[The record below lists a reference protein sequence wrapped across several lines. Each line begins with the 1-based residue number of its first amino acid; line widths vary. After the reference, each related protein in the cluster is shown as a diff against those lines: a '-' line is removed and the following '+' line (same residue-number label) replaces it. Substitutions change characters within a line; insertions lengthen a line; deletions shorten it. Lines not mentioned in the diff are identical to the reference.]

1 MNPFERELSLALD
14 AASAASALIREVYAT
29 EFAVEWK
36 GRGDPVTVADK
47 RANALLVEMI
57 SKAFPGDHICAEE
70 ADSDDAALASSKGGR
85 CWFVDPLDGTKEFV
99 DRNGEFCVMVG
110 LAVDGA
116 AVMGVVAAPVWGR
129 TFHGVVGHGA
139 WELVGGERRALR
151 ASAETDPSRVSLVV
165 SRSHAN
171 PRVAAMASKL
181 GVARLRP
188 CGSVG
193 LKVALVAAGE
203 ETAYVHLGRGPKLW
217 DGCAPEAIAKAAGA
231 EVTDAMGR
239 ALRYDTR
246 ELPLSEGI
254 VVATPALAATLRSA
268 LGGEA

>member
-14 AASAASALIREVYAT
+14 AARAASEVIREVYAT

-36 GRGDPVTVADK
+36 GRGDPVTTADK

-57 SKAFPGDHICAEE
+57 SRAFPDDAICAEE
-70 ADSDDAALASSKGGR
+70 ADAEHSSQAAARGGR

-110 LAVDGA
+110 LAVDGVA
-116 AVMGVVAAPVWGR
+116 TLGVVAAPIWNR
-129 TFHGVVGHGA
+129 TFYGVVGHGA
-139 WELVGGERRALR
+139 WEITAEGTRSLTPSPERDVTRA
-151 ASAETDPSRVSLVV
+151 SLVV

-171 PRVAAMASKL
+171 PRVEAMAKRL
-181 GVARLRP
+181 GVRKLRP

-193 LKVALVAAGE
+193 LKVAVVAAGE
-203 ETAYVHLGRGPKLW
+203 ETAYMHLGRGPKLW
-217 DGCAPEAIAKAAGA
+217 DGCAPEAIARAAGA
-231 EVTDAMGR
+231 EVTDAKGR
-239 ALRYDTR
+239 ALRYDTS

-254 VVATPALAATLRSA
+254 VVATPAMGAVLRRA
-268 LGGEA
+268 LEEP